1 MTKTKL
7 VIYLIFIHS
16 VGFSQL
22 NSNNENQTIKTDTL
36 TSKMNLDNY
45 VNKLITIKGEISNTK
60 IPQIIGIDV
69 SCMESECRGEIG
81 IATGI
86 LIKIVILEKDVDPY
100 SANRGAGTYY
110 RLKELN
116 TEFETEVKILKN

>member
-1 MTKTKL
+1 MRKKVCIGL
-7 VIYLIFIHS
+7 LLLYALP
-16 VGFSQL
+16 GFCQL
-22 NSNNENQTIKTDTL
+22 NAENKNDTSKLDTL
-36 TSKMNLDNY
+36 TSNVNLDNY

-110 RLKELN
+110 KLKELN
-116 TEFETEVKILKN
+116 SEFDSEVIIIN